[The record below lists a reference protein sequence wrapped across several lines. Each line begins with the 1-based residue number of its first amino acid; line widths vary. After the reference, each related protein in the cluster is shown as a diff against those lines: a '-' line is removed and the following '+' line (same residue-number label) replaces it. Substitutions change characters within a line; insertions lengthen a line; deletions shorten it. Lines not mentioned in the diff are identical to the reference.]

1 MATPKKKKPTT
12 LQVFKQKMKLQDL
25 RNKVWEAE
33 CTLRAMCRDHG
44 TECSKLVVGSTMYEV
59 SVRNEYMRSN
69 CEVTVIG
76 DISELQA
83 LIKP

>member
-1 MATPKKKKPTT
+1 MAAKKKSKPTT

-33 CTLRAMCRDHG
+33 CALRAMCRDHG
-44 TECSKLVVGSTMYEV
+44 TECSKLVLGSTMYEV
-59 SVRNEYMRSN
+59 SVRNEYMRSS

>member
-33 CTLRAMCRDHG
+33 CTLRTMCRDHG
-44 TECSKLVVGSTMYEV
+44 TECAKLVVGSTMYTV
-59 SVRNEYMRSN
+59 SVNNNHINSN